1 MQFGVKFTPEA
12 EKQFLEL
19 PNNIKPLIQRAIKER
34 LATDPLSYG
43 KPLRFSYKGHRR
55 IRVSHYRIIYRVED
69 QNVIVIIVNIDH
81 RKDVYNT

>member
-1 MQFGVKFTPEA
+1 MQFGIKFTAEA

-55 IRVSHYRIIYRVED
+55 IRVSDYRIIYRVEN

-81 RKDVYNT
+81 RKDVYET